1 MMARVFIFDLFEN
14 HGLWKMIVGE
24 NANFSQQLLTSSSPS
39 KSSTSSSSKPSSTSS
54 TKSSSSSSK
63 SSTSYKGDKH
73 TQINKLINPHLSVHL
88 FSQLH
93 QLLYRVKSIRI
104 KLIFAQTLKNSSY
117 TNSSVA
123 CTHASY
129 NGTTII
135 VAPDHL

>member
-1 MMARVFIFDLFEN
+1 MARVFIFDLFEN

-73 TQINKLINPHLSVHL
+73 TQINKLIILTSRSTSFHNST
-88 FSQLH
+88 S
-93 QLLYRVKSIRI
+93 SCIE
-104 KLIFAQTLKNSSY
+104 LK
-117 TNSSVA
+117 VL
-123 CTHASY
+123 
-129 NGTTII
+129 G
-135 VAPDHL
+135 